1 MIDVELQRVT
11 KTFGRV
17 IAVDDLSVQVKRGE
31 FLTLLGPSGCGKT
44 TTMRII
50 AGLESPTQ
58 GQVFIRNQEVTHLPP
73 YKRDVSLMF
82 QNYALFPHKNI
93 FDNVAFGLKYRKVPE
108 AERRKRVREAL
119 ELVHLPGIEE
129 RYPRQLSGGQQQRIA
144 LARALVVNPA
154 LLLLDEPLS
163 NLDLKLREKM
173 RVELKQ
179 IQEQVGI
186 TFIFVTHDQEEALTL
201 SDTVAV
207 MEAGKIVQVGSPR
220 EIYEQPRTEFV
231 ARFMGQ
237 SNILKGQVRQSG
249 PGKIEVETESGLSL
263 TLPVASHIP
272 VGEKLALQLRAERV
286 HVYPES
292 AMPEKKLTFPGVI
305 DRTIYAGDAI
315 YYYIRLNNGELML
328 AMRPTTGETPLARE
342 TAVII
347 GFNGE
352 DCILL
357 RGKA

>member
-1 MIDVELQRVT
+1 MIDVELQGVT
-11 KTFGRV
+11 KTFGKV

-50 AGLESPTQ
+50 AGLETPTW
-58 GQVFIRNQEVTHLPP
+58 GQVFIRNEEVTHLPP

-163 NLDLKLREKM
+163 NLDLKLRERM

-249 PGKIEVETESGLSL
+249 PREIEVETESGLSL

-272 VGEKLALQLRAERV
+272 VGEKLTLQLRAERV
-286 HVYPES
+286 HVYSES
-292 AMPEKKLTFPGVI
+292 APPEKKLTFPGVI
-305 DRTIYAGDAI
+305 DRTIYAGDAV
-315 YYYIRLNNGELML
+315 YYYIRLKNGELIL
-328 AMRPTTGETPLARE
+328 AMHPTTGVTPLARG
-342 TAVII
+342 TAVAI
-347 GFNGE
+347 GFNAE